1 MHDDV
6 RPGVS
11 QSALQFGCEALL
23 DLLEELGN
31 CFAITYVYF
40 ADRR

>member
-1 MHDDV
+1 MHDDA
-6 RPGVS
+6 RPGLS
-11 QSALQFGCEALL
+11 QSALQFGSDALL
-23 DLLEELGN
+23 DLLEELGD